1 VHDVKTVLENHF
13 QRFQRQVFIF
23 LVVSRLMVAITR
35 VLVIF
40 VLEACSDELN
50 EILAIIID
58 LVGVSPMLEQFQG
71 ERGEVLIPPR

>member
-1 VHDVKTVLENHF
+1 
-13 QRFQRQVFIF
+13 
-23 LVVSRLMVAITR
+23 MVAITR

-58 LVGVSPMLEQFQG
+58 LAGVSPMLEQFQG